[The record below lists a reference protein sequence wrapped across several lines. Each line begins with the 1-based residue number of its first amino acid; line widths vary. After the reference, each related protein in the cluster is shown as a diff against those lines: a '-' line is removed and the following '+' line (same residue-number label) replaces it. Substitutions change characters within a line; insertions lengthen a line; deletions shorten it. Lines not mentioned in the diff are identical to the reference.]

1 MLARGRQNAGQFWWR
16 ATEPIPARPER
27 LAASDDLE
35 PAPITAPP
43 RNPSPEPSAARPPR
57 RPSERPLDHDRPAKT
72 VDLGAYRPLASE
84 GPKDDPRGKSK
95 GPGRSEVTFEQ
106 VSGIEGVYGP
116 VPPGARRALG
126 RRRHALFAAGFAG
139 ALLFAATTGF
149 GRHVRQTDTISREID
164 HLLVSLGFGINEIS
178 LTGHRHTLDQDVYRA
193 LGAERATLLTL
204 DVEAAR
210 RRVESLP
217 WVATAT
223 LVRIFPDKLRVELSE
238 RKPSAIWHDGE
249 RTALVDADGRVLS
262 YVAASLLPN
271 GLPHLAGDGAP
282 VAAPELRDALARY
295 PGVAS
300 RVRVARRIGGRRW
313 DLELVNGARIK
324 LAAGT
329 VADSLERLVRL
340 ERETRWLDQKDR
352 IVDLTVPRSI
362 AVSAPVP
369 HAGAPRAL
377 AREVPARPL

>member
-1 MLARGRQNAGQFWWR
+1 MD
-16 ATEPIPARPER
+16 R
-27 LAASDDLE
+27 L
-35 PAPITAPP
+35 P
-43 RNPSPEPSAARPPR
+43 
-57 RPSERPLDHDRPAKT
+57 DHDRPAKT
-72 VDLGAYRPLASE
+72 IDLGAYRPLASE
-84 GPKDDPRGKSK
+84 EPQDDSRAQRRSSS
-95 GPGRSEVTFEQ
+95 RSEVTFEQ
-106 VSGIEGVYGP
+106 ISGIEGVYGP
-116 VPPGARRALG
+116 VPPGARRAVG

-164 HLLVSLGFGINEIS
+164 HLLISLGFGINEIS

-210 RRVESLP
+210 QRVESLP

-249 RTALVDADGRVLS
+249 RTALVDVDGRVLS

-295 PGVAS
+295 PGVAAH
-300 RVRVARRIGGRRW
+300 VRVARRVGGRRW
-313 DLELVNGARIK
+313 DLELTNGARVK
-324 LAAGT
+324 LAAGA
-329 VADSLERLVRL
+329 VADSLARLVRL
-340 ERETRWLDQKDR
+340 EQDTRWLDRKGQV
-352 IVDLTVPRSI
+352 VDLTVPRSI
-362 AVSAPVP
+362 AVSTPVP
-369 HAGAPRAL
+369 HAEAPRAS
-377 AREVPARPL
+377 ARDAPARPL